1 MLSGVGPADHLREV
15 GVEVVGD
22 LPGVG
27 QNLRDHPQVQVTW
40 KADPALEQD
49 PLLPRIQVAL
59 RYTAGGSS
67 LRNDMLIH
75 PLGLAPPEGWYLL
88 SDSSPPGVGMIAAI
102 YLAAGAGEIRLA
114 SSDPAGP
121 PVIDFNY
128 LAEETDRARLREA
141 VRICIELAEHAEYP
155 AILGERIDP
164 PQDAL
169 ESDEALDGWLMRRVR
184 TSHHSSGTCK
194 MGPSVGSERRRGPA
208 RPRARHRRAADRRR
222 LDHARLRPREHER
235 HVDGDRRADR
245 RLYAR
250 RGLASVRA
258 PFGAPIRESASSG

>member
-1 MLSGVGPADHLREV
+1 MLTLMLSGVGPADHLREV

-194 MGPSVGSERRRGPA
+194 MGPASDPSAVVDQHGRVHGIEGLRI
-208 RPRARHRRAADRRR
+208 AD
-222 LDHARLRPREHER
+222 
-235 HVDGDRRADR
+235 
-245 RLYAR
+245 
-250 RGLASVRA
+250 ASIMPDCVRA
-258 PFGAPIRESASSG
+258 NTNVTSMVIGERIADFMRDGG